1 MAGRGSILPAVSWPK
16 TGCAS
21 ALLYAHE
28 VRQEHS
34 SRSLDRQGD
43 RQMGRFQGLTECS
56 IMGVLN
62 VTPDSFSDGGRWAS
76 VDRAVEH
83 GRAMFEAGAQMVDVG
98 GESTRPGATPVES
111 QQELGR
117 VLPVVRELSSY
128 GIVSIDT
135 RHAEVAVACVNAGA
149 TIINDVSAELGGIAA
164 ELDVGWVAM
173 HMQGIPRTMQSKPSY
188 QDVTTEV
195 LGYLL
200 ARARRARSA
209 GAPTVWIDPGIGFGK
224 TTAQNLTLLR
234 DLDRFTAT
242 DFPVLVGASR
252 KSFIGDLGV
261 PAGPSQ
267 RLGGSVAVA
276 VLSALAGVAVVRVHD
291 VDETTQALRVLRAIT
306 A

>member
-1 MAGRGSILPAVSWPK
+1 
-16 TGCAS
+16 
-21 ALLYAHE
+21 
-28 VRQEHS
+28 
-34 SRSLDRQGD
+34 
-43 RQMGRFQGLTECS
+43 
-56 IMGVLN
+56 MGVLN
-62 VTPDSFSDGGRWAS
+62 VTPDSFSDGGWWTS

-135 RHAEVAVACVNAGA
+135 RHADVAVACVNAGA
-149 TIINDVSAELGGIAA
+149 TVINDVSAELGGIAA

-173 HMQGIPRTMQSKPSY
+173 HMQGIPRTMQNNPSY
-188 QDVTTEV
+188 RDVTTEV

-234 DLDRFTAT
+234 DLDRFTET